1 MSHTKDPMLTA
12 GTIEAREW
20 SEGLTREAPSPLGS
34 ATEMSKPLREKR
46 RQKAR
51 IYSEA
56 SVQLLGEGESN
67 GKVTI
72 AFFKHLDSS
81 QCIEKPLK
89 SISFGFWKS
98 YRPKQHSP
106 GGCKHIKR
114 RRKEEEEEKHRKIM
128 AWI

>member
-1 MSHTKDPMLTA
+1 MLNA

-20 SEGLTREAPSPLGS
+20 SEGLTRKAPCPLGS
-34 ATEMSKPLREKR
+34 ATEVSEPLRKKR
-46 RQKAR
+46 RQKAN

-56 SVQLLGEGESN
+56 SVQLLGEGEPN

-89 SISFGFWKS
+89 SISFGS
-98 YRPKQHSP
+98 
-106 GGCKHIKR
+106 
-114 RRKEEEEEKHRKIM
+114 
-128 AWI
+128 